1 MEWVKVSGGEVQLG
15 EDSHWAYPGD
25 GEHPRREFVRPY
37 EIAAHAV
44 TNAQWQEF
52 AEATGYRTESEQYG
66 WSFVFAGL
74 LPDEFEATR
83 GVIGSEW
90 WRQVM
95 GADWAHPEGPHSN
108 LDDRSDHPVVHVS
121 WRDAASFCEWAGTR
135 LPTESEW
142 EHAARGGTTTT
153 WPWGDELEPDGRHHM
168 NVFQGEFPARN
179 IAADGWVGTCP
190 VDAFEPNAYGL
201 VNMIGN
207 VWEWTADVFSAPG
220 RPPDAMTR
228 VMKGGSYLCH
238 ESYCRRFRPAART
251 SNTIDSAAGNVGFR
265 CAR

>member
-1 MEWVKVSGGEVQLG
+1 MTGGDVHLG
-15 EDSHWAYPGD
+15 ENSHWAYPDD
-25 GEHPRREFVRPY
+25 GEHPRTDFVRPF

-44 TNAQWQEF
+44 TNGQWREF
-52 AEATGYRTESEQYG
+52 VGATGYRTESERYG

-74 LPDEFEATR
+74 LPAEFDETR

-95 GADWAHPEGPHSN
+95 GADWAHPEGPQSSV
-108 LDDRSDHPVVHVS
+108 DDRSDHPVVHVS
-121 WRDAASFCEWAGTR
+121 WRDASAFCEWAGAR
-135 LPTESEW
+135 LPTEAEW
-142 EHAARGGTTTT
+142 EHAARGGTSTT
-153 WPWGDELEPDGRHHM
+153 WPWGDELEPGGRHMM
-168 NVFQGEFPARN
+168 NVFQGRFPARN
-179 IAADGWVGTCP
+179 DAADGWLGTCP
-190 VDAFEPNAYGL
+190 VDAFEPNAFG
-201 VNMIGN
+201 VANAIGN
-207 VWEWTADVFSAPG
+207 VWEWTADVFAAPG
-220 RPPDAMTR
+220 RPPDALTR